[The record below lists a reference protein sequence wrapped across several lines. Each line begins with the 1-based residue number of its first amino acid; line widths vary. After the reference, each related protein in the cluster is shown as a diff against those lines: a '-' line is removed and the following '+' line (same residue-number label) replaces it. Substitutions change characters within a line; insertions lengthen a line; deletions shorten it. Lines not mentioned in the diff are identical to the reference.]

1 MKKTSARRAIAWAL
15 TLMMLFSAVPF
26 GTLAEEAECGC
37 TSPCSA
43 ESPDGSCPVCAAGG
57 AEACAAKG
65 ENTQTP
71 AVAADEKNPGND
83 EKNPGN
89 DEKNPGNGGKDA
101 GAEDEASEGGNTLR
115 EGEKSVGEET
125 PETRTITASVTV
137 NGKAYDGTVWGELY
151 QGENLVKDDVTG
163 EAGQIVF
170 TAAPGE
176 YTVKLEILV
185 NNQPVDK
192 SFAVN
197 TADGNASFAWNY
209 QNPTIEVRFAGT
221 GMFAGAQLLYGDAV
235 AQSLSENGT
244 KSVSLKVTA
253 DEADGSVAVGV
264 WAKIGDAEG
273 AARNDVPVSI
283 QVSCGASKKQ
293 FTIKTSEGYPL
304 RQGAALPGDPW
315 NAYYRVIGDNLQ
327 LCEVTAGTYAIESTE
342 AETITVTFD
351 ANADGEALQV
361 PEAMTVAKGSTLNIG
376 NESSFGTVERKGYY
390 FLGWSLAPDGELLT
404 PAADLDTTKDFTLYA
419 RWAPRTHYEGVEVVP
434 MDDAT
439 LDRILGGAKATLN
452 IAGTT
457 PAESDREAVLENVP
471 KDYAKNAKLLDVTLN
486 KVMGSSKEPLT
497 ELDGVTVGFAMDVS
511 GLDTTCL
518 RVLRL
523 HGDSVEE
530 LPELSAK
537 PAENAAEG
545 FFLDGDTVYIYSG
558 KFSTFAVY
566 AMPQG
571 VHTITFD
578 SNGGNKHPEP
588 MTTDASGKLTQPLP
602 DPGTKEGYTNEA
614 GKIWKNGDDFVTG
627 DMEFSEDTLLVAYW
641 TPISY
646 NVVFK
651 GNGGT
656 LKGSDDT
663 ETTISAVYDQKID
676 PPDFERTDYHLV
688 GWSRKSGS
696 KDIVENFLNLTKKQG
711 DTVTLYACWEYVPKT
726 VTFHAEGGK
735 LLDNKQEVDELTLKT
750 QESPIN
756 TVAKLPTP
764 EDRADYLFMGWY
776 TERNGKGDKV
786 TAGKTVFADGDEVY
800 AYWTAFQSVTV
811 HLNAMRGTMK
821 VNGSTVRKTD
831 LSTKWPGVLDGE
843 LPTPSCTGY
852 KFTGWYTADGVQV
865 DENTR
870 FVEETTIYAHWTR
883 AVSKTGNPKTGD
895 QVRLGLAVG
904 ILAAAAVGLT
914 AVLVVKKRKK

>member
-1 MKKTSARRAIAWAL
+1 MKKTTARRAIAWAL

-43 ESPDGSCPVCAAGG
+43 ESLDESCPVCAAGG

-65 ENTQTP
+65 KDAQMP
-71 AVAADEKNPGND
+71 AAADEKNPGN
-83 EKNPGN
+83 G
-89 DEKNPGNGGKDA
+89 EKNPGNGEKNA
-101 GAEDEASEGGNTLR
+101 EAEDEASKGGNTPR
-115 EGEKSVGEET
+115 EGEKSVGDGT

-137 NGKAYDGTVWGELY
+137 NGEVYDGAVWGELY
-151 QGENLVKDDVTG
+151 QGENPVGDNVTG
-163 EAGQIVF
+163 EAGRIEF

-176 YTVKLEILV
+176 YTVKLKILV
-185 NNQPVDK
+185 NDQPVEQR
-192 SFAVN
+192 FAVN

-209 QNPTIEVRFAGT
+209 QNPTIEVRFAGS
-221 GMFAGAQLLYGDAV
+221 GMFAGAHLLYGDAV

-244 KSVSLKVTA
+244 KSVFLTVTA
-253 DEADGSVAVGV
+253 EEADGRVTVGV
-264 WAKIGDAEG
+264 WATIGDAEG
-273 AARNDVPVSI
+273 ADRKDVPVSI

-293 FTIKTSEGYPL
+293 FTIRHGDYPL

-327 LCEVTAGTYAIESTE
+327 LCDVKAGTYTIESAE

-351 ANADGEALQV
+351 ANAEGETLQV

-404 PAADLDTTKDFTLYA
+404 PAAYMDTTKDFTLYA
-419 RWAPRTHYEGVEVVP
+419 RWAPRTHYEGVEAVP

-457 PAESDREAVLENVP
+457 PARSDREAVLENVP
-471 KDYAKNAKLLDVTLN
+471 KDYAKDAKLLDVTLN

-511 GLDTTCL
+511 GLDPSCL

-530 LPELSAK
+530 LPRLSAK

-545 FFLDGDTVYIYSG
+545 FFLDGNTVYIYSG

-566 AMPQG
+566 AMPRG

-578 SNGGNKHPEP
+578 SNGGTKDPAP

-656 LKGSDDT
+656 RKGSDDT
-663 ETTISAVYDQKID
+663 ETTVSAVYDRKIT
-676 PPDFERTDYHLV
+676 PPDFERTDYRLV

-696 KDIVENFLNLTKKQG
+696 KDIVTDWQNLTKKQG

-764 EDRADYLFMGWY
+764 EDRTDYLFMGWY
-776 TERNGKGDKV
+776 TGKNGKGDQV
-786 TAGKTVFADGDEVY
+786 TAGETVFADGDEVY
-800 AYWTAFQSVTV
+800 ACWTAFQSVTV

-831 LSTKWPGVLDGE
+831 MATKWPGLLDGE

-870 FVEETTIYAHWTR
+870 FVEETTVYAHWTR

-895 QVRLGLAVG
+895 RVRLGLAVG